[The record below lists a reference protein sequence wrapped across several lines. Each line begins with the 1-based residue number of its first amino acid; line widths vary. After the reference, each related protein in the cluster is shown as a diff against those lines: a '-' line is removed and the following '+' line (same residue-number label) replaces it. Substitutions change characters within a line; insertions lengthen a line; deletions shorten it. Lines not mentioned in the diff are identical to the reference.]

1 MKKLLF
7 MGLPG
12 AGKGTQAELLKEQ
25 GFVQISTGDIIRA
38 AIKSHDKIIE
48 PYEETINAGGFL
60 PDEIIFELEEK
71 AVNELPEETPGYI
84 LDGAVRTLPQAEFA
98 KEKGL
103 VDEVVFFDLQEET
116 ATNRLSIRTV
126 CPNCKK
132 TFGNE
137 TICPDCKTE
146 LIKRKDDSAET
157 IHRRFVE
164 YNEKTA
170 PVLDFLKENFE
181 FKIIDANSSVD
192 KIHKSTVEALGL
204 Q

>member
-1 MKKLLF
+1 M
-7 MGLPG
+7 
-12 AGKGTQAELLKEQ
+12 
-25 GFVQISTGDIIRA
+25 V
-38 AIKSHDKIIE
+38 
-48 PYEETINAGGFL
+48 
-60 PDEIIFELEEK
+60 EEK

-146 LIKRKDDSAET
+146 LIKRKDDSDET

>member
-1 MKKLLF
+1 MMKKLLF

-204 Q
+204 

>member
-204 Q
+204 